1 MYFNQDKKIGGC
13 SGLGEGEWGV
23 TSYRSGNSFGVMKIL
38 LTLVMGAWICHYT
51 IVKAIA
57 LFIQMGELHDLWA
70 VAQESC

>member
-70 VAQESC
+70 VAQGSC